1 MKQNTAKMDLATLLD
16 ATEEFDTFFNIINRF
31 IGHYTR
37 KTQRCSINDTDTE
50 YPFVAMDTRQ
60 VFTQIKLVREYLDER
75 GTEPVGHQYSFMDI
89 GCGIGNI
96 LLFAEQFGFDIH
108 GIEKDDY
115 PRETASSL
123 LDTDQIY
130 NANIRTFGEFDKFDV
145 LYYFCPLTDG
155 QREFER
161 QIEDV
166 MRPGAIL
173 IANYKRD
180 NHIEEDSRFR
190 RLHTAL
196 PVWEKISE

>member
-1 MKQNTAKMDLATLLD
+1 MNSKRTDTELLNLLD
-16 ATEEFDTFFNIINRF
+16 ESEEFDLFFNIINRF

-37 KTQRCSINDTDTE
+37 KSQRRTINDTDTE

-60 VFTQIKLVREYLDER
+60 VFAEIKLVRDYLD
-75 GTEPVGHQYSFMDI
+75 TNLDKPAGHAWSFIDI

-96 LLFAEQFGFDIH
+96 LLFAEQFGFNVH

-115 PRETASSL
+115 PRKTASSL
-123 LDTDQIY
+123 LFTDQIY
-130 NANIRTFGEFDKFDV
+130 NADIRTFDRYDTFDV

-161 QIEDV
+161 HLEEKI
-166 MRPGAIL
+166 RTGAIL

-180 NHIEEDSRFR
+180 SSIEQDSRFR
-190 RLHTAL
+190 RLHPAL
-196 PVWEKISE
+196 PVWEKTRS